1 MYESKV
7 GNVEE
12 DQAYITSIKNNGDI
26 VNAYITSIKIRI
38 TPSTNL
44 RNQGLLQCLI
54 DLIKLHH
61 YKKHQN
67 PQKLLFPNTI

>member
-12 DQAYITSIKNNGDI
+12 DQAYITSIKNNGDT

-54 DLIKLHH
+54 DLIKLHNW
-61 YKKHQN
+61 KKYQTR
-67 PQKLLFPNTI
+67 QKK